1 MTSSI
6 IGSSNKAV
14 KKVLIV
20 LFWLALWQLLYII
33 IRQDLYLPSPVSVFV
48 RLHELIMQAAFWQ
61 SVGYSFCRV
70 LAGLALS
77 IVVGVTTGIL
87 ASLNRHVYDLM
98 NPMVTAI
105 KATPVMS
112 FIILTLVWFSSSQ
125 VPIFICFLMCFPIIW
140 TNVVEGVRNVDAK
153 LLEMAKVFKASFS
166 LVIRRIYLPS
176 ILPYFIAACLTSFG
190 LGWKVSV
197 AAEVLSHP
205 AYAIGSNLYSAKA
218 YLDSTGLFAWTFV
231 VIVLSI
237 IFESIFALFTSK
249 AMRAK

>member
-125 VPIFICFLMCFPIIW
+125 VPIFICFLM
-140 TNVVEGVRNVDAK
+140 
-153 LLEMAKVFKASFS
+153 
-166 LVIRRIYLPS
+166 
-176 ILPYFIAACLTSFG
+176 
-190 LGWKVSV
+190 
-197 AAEVLSHP
+197 
-205 AYAIGSNLYSAKA
+205 
-218 YLDSTGLFAWTFV
+218 
-231 VIVLSI
+231 
-237 IFESIFALFTSK
+237 
-249 AMRAK
+249 